1 MFDIGDKVV
10 YPHHGAAIV
19 ERREVKEAFG
29 EKREYL
35 VLRLAYGDL
44 TLMVPAD
51 NTEGVGLREVINDE
65 EVEEVFAV
73 LRKKEARMPTNWSR
87 RYKNHSEKLRS
98 GDIYQVAEVVRNLSI
113 RDKDKGLSA
122 GEKRMLQPGPADPR
136 VRAHLRPRRGRRG
149 GREASRRGAALTQPD
164 RRPVAASSVGPTPV
178 KVWAVVVAAGDGAR
192 FGGPKQFVEIGGR
205 PLVDWS
211 VDAARSVAD
220 GVVLVVPGDLARS
233 ASPGAHGADVV
244 IAGGATRAESVRAG
258 LGAVPP
264 DTELIV
270 VHDGARP
277 LAAAA
282 LFRSVVDAVVAG
294 AAAAIPG
301 LALADTLK
309 RVDAAGAVVSTVARH
324 GLVAVQTPQAFRA
337 DVLRR
342 AHAAGGDA
350 TDDAALVEAQGA
362 TVRVVPGDAR
372 NLKVTTPADLDLV
385 RALVGG

>member
-1 MFDIGDKVV
+1 V
-10 YPHHGAAIV
+10 
-19 ERREVKEAFG
+19 
-29 EKREYL
+29 
-35 VLRLAYGDL
+35 
-44 TLMVPAD
+44 T
-51 NTEGVGLREVINDE
+51 
-65 EVEEVFAV
+65 
-73 LRKKEARMPTNWSR
+73 
-87 RYKNHSEKLRS
+87 
-98 GDIYQVAEVVRNLSI
+98 
-113 RDKDKGLSA
+113 
-122 GEKRMLQPGPADPR
+122 
-136 VRAHLRPRRGRRG
+136 
-149 GREASRRGAALTQPD
+149 
-164 RRPVAASSVGPTPV
+164 
-178 KVWAVVVAAGDGAR
+178 VWAVVVAAGDGAR
-192 FGGPKQFVEIGGR
+192 FGGLKQFVDIGGR

-220 GVVLVVPGDLARS
+220 GVVLVVPADLAAT

-258 LGAVPP
+258 LDAVPP
-264 DTELIV
+264 DTEVIV

-277 LAAAA
+277 LAPAA
-282 LFRSVVDAVVAG
+282 LFRSVVDAVTAG
-294 AAAAIPG
+294 VAAAIPA

-309 RVDAAGAVVSTVARH
+309 RVDDAGVVVSTVARD
-324 GLVAVQTPQAFRA
+324 GLVTVQTPQAFRA